1 MSSRMEKYSEESPKY
16 SRTMKN
22 ANLYKEVYGNYEEL
36 DYFPIADNTNEIDMS
51 KLKELVR
58 ESTQREIIKSSDL
71 EQQVEE
77 ERNKEEQRVY
87 DINKILERVR
97 EKNTDKDKER
107 DTNLNYNYLKTLESE
122 KHEERKPI
130 SKEKEEPEV
139 KEVLKDEDKLYETR
153 ELKFL
158 NKQKEVI
165 KEIIEE
171 YEPEDKKEEI
181 NKEKLE
187 NKEISPLDLLE
198 DLKPD
203 ENSFIVEPA
212 NSVKEDSLDDVEEIV
227 TDKEAAEIITDED
240 NSDIDV
246 LTQHTKEILKQTN
259 KLKLKDSDN
268 EIDNDFYTSSYK
280 FSKKDFISDDEDDD
294 APRKSGGVIK
304 IILLV
309 IAIFA
314 LIVLIYYFIH
324 KYGIGA

>member
-1 MSSRMEKYSEESPKY
+1 MSSRMEKYYDESPKY

-22 ANLYKEVYGNYEEL
+22 ANLYKEIYGNYEDL

-58 ESTQREIIKSSDL
+58 ESNRKERVKSGDL
-71 EQQVEE
+71 EKKVEE
-77 ERNKEEQRVY
+77 NRDREEHRIY
-87 DINKILERVR
+87 DINKILEKAR
-97 EKNTDKDKER
+97 EKNSDKEKEK
-107 DTNLNYNYLKTLESE
+107 DTRLNYSYLKTLESE
-122 KHEERKPI
+122 KSEEKKPVL
-130 SKEKEEPEV
+130 KEKDEIELKV
-139 KEVLKDEDKLYETR
+139 KQETEDDGKLYETR

-165 KEIIEE
+165 KEIIDE
-171 YEPEDKKEEI
+171 YGPEVKNEV
-181 NKEKLE
+181 KLE
-187 NKEISPLDLLE
+187 KKDLSPLDILE

-203 ENSFIVEPA
+203 ENSFIVEP
-212 NSVKEDSLDDVEEIV
+212 VKSINDGVLNDDEKLVA
-227 TDKEAAEIITDED
+227 DREATEIITSED

-259 KLKLKDSDN
+259 NLELKKPDN

-280 FSKKDFISDDEDDD
+280 FSKKDFISDDDDD
-294 APRKSGGVIK
+294 DIPNKSGGVIK

-314 LIVLIYYFIH
+314 LIVLIYYFVH